1 MKIKKEFIIIVILIL
16 LCLFLYTKSSNMQ
29 ISHKTTEIELT
40 EKAYRAEE
48 KVVELETM
56 MNKLNRE
63 IDDYEIVFNNL
74 VEPYYNISTHNVL
87 KRAFDYKAQII
98 FGIDVIDIPING
110 KVKLATESFEF
121 NASVVN
127 PPILREAYLNNL
139 LANYGI
145 SDIRQLISFQ
155 IPTDSH
161 ITESNIQLFY
171 RNLEVGDTVLIE
183 PTPEFVSKF
192 DLSTDTIE
200 IEIVGSD
207 YFLHGTD
214 YFPDQ
219 PLIKK
224 FTGGYENGGFTERY
238 GPVMD
243 NKIEAEHEN
252 DAVHQKR
259 WYNIDDSVILE
270 SVTSESDKRDVNRM
284 VLPESIQLGQVIE
297 SDYREKIITGIEVFI
312 ETPAGIF
319 SCVEVTSYYDDG
331 ERSISYY
338 GKGVGLVKST
348 YSGLTDELISIEYLE

>member
-1 MKIKKEFIIIVILIL
+1 
-16 LCLFLYTKSSNMQ
+16 MQ
-29 ISHKTTEIELT
+29 IPHKTTEIELT

-63 IDDYEIVFNNL
+63 IDDYELVFNNL
-74 VEPYYNISTHNVL
+74 VKPYYNVSTHNVL
-87 KRAFDYKAQII
+87 KRAFDYKAQIL

-127 PPILREAYLNNL
+127 PPILRDTYLNNL

-161 ITESNIQLFY
+161 ITETNIQLFY

-192 DLSTDTIE
+192 DLKTDTIE
-200 IEIVGSD
+200 IEIVSSD

-219 PLIKK
+219 SLIKK
-224 FTGGYENGGFTERY
+224 FTGGYESGGFTERF

-243 NKIEAEHEN
+243 NKIEAEHKN
-252 DAVHQKR
+252 DGVHQKM
-259 WYNIDDSVILE
+259 WYNINDSVTLE
-270 SVTSESDKRDVNRM
+270 SVTNESDKRDVNRM
-284 VLPESIQLGQVIE
+284 VLPERIRLGQVIE
-297 SDYREKIITGIEVFI
+297 SDYQETMITGIDVLV

-319 SCVEVTSYYDDG
+319 SCVEVTSYYEDG
-331 ERSISYY
+331 EQRISYY